1 MVTDNKQWHEW
12 WAWRPVFVPDPQ
24 QYGIGCWVWMRQIY
38 RRWCTEGLE
47 QLGYWQYCL
56 DDFHLIHLQ
65 ALEQQSI
72 NRAGTVFSSGL
83 VGLGTCSPQQL
94 LNITTS
100 SNRPSSS
107 SLTFNSAIIAKNILC
122 QQKNPPAKNQGPV

>member
-65 ALEQQSI
+65 ALKQQAI
-72 NRAGTVFSSGL
+72 DQVNNRAWVNSMNMSS
-83 VGLGTCSPQQL
+83 
-94 LNITTS
+94 LNTSSIAATTS
-100 SNRPSSS
+100 SV
-107 SLTFNSAIIAKNILC
+107 IIAKNILC